1 MSSGSEIKKATVEY
15 EALRMLLR
23 ALQNFDH
30 ELPEIIQDRQT
41 VLVRNLTNAVA
52 SSGEELS
59 YKATV
64 LRDWSDPDDVAGA
77 LTLSLCR
84 DTVGLFPVSLSEM
97 DDDGFAIRR
106 LVPSLS
112 YEELMRLANLFGKL
126 A

>member
-1 MSSGSEIKKATVEY
+1 
-15 EALRMLLR
+15 MLLR
-23 ALQNFDH
+23 ALQTFDH